1 MATQLTADDA
11 KQSLTAHVAAKGE
24 EICARYG
31 PGLGWKELQQLLHDR
46 AFVRYPCAIAFD
58 AAQLHPG
65 EVAHPVPNGDR
76 PEDGFMLHVHP
87 LFMLQLPRVPHLALY
102 QLVTVNYGEF
112 ASADDAETFGA
123 AALGLPRDEYY
134 AILCGLADQLCGR
147 ADETEPAREPT
158 HAHAGGRCGCGAD
171 GSACS
176 SH

>member
-11 KQSLTAHVAAKGE
+11 RQSLTAHVAAKGDE
-24 EICARYG
+24 LCAKYG
-31 PGLGWKELQQLLHDR
+31 PGLGWKELQALLQDR
-46 AFVRYPCAIAFD
+46 AFVRYPCEILFD

-65 EVAHPVPNGDR
+65 EVAHAVPNGDR
-76 PEDGFMLHVHP
+76 PEDGFMLHIHP

-102 QLVTVNYGEF
+102 QLVAVNYGEF

-147 ADETEPAREPT
+147 ADETEPDREPT
-158 HAHAGGRCGCGAD
+158 HAHAGEHCRCGGD
-171 GSACS
+171 GSAGS
-176 SH
+176 GH

>member
-158 HAHAGGRCGCGAD
+158 HAHAGGRCGCGED